1 MRRFNSRLLNAV
13 TFNIDKTHTLTCRV
27 QGLGH
32 RNCIG
37 TIAKRS
43 YVDYRNDRVIGLLG
57 LRIGYDSLLPEKS
70 GFGVVAD
77 DITIC

>member
-1 MRRFNSRLLNAV
+1 MRRFNSRLLNTVA
-13 TFNIDKTHTLTCRV
+13 FNINKTHTLTCSV

-43 YVDYRNDRVIGLLG
+43 DVDYRNDRVIGLLG
-57 LRIGYDSLLPEKS
+57 LRIGYDSFLPEKS
-70 GFGVVAD
+70 GLGVVAD

>member
-1 MRRFNSRLLNAV
+1 MRRFNNRFLNAV
-13 TFNIDKTHTLTCRV
+13 AFNINKTHTLTCRV
-27 QGLGH
+27 QSIG
-32 RNCIG
+32 NSDCIG
-37 TIAKRS
+37 TITKRS
-43 YVDYRNDRVIGLLG
+43 YVDYRNGRLIGLLG

>member
-1 MRRFNSRLLNAV
+1 M
-13 TFNIDKTHTLTCRV
+13 

-37 TIAKRS
+37 SIAKRS